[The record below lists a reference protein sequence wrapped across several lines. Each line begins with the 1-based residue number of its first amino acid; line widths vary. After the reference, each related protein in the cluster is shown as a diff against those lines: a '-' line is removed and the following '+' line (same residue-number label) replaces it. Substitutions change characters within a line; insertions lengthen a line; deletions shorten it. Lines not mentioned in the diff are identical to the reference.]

1 MNEELLHYVWQHKK
15 FLPFGLKT
23 TDGTP
28 IEIIDV
34 GQPNTNAGADFS
46 NAKIRIGE
54 LLWAGDVEIHLKASD
69 WHRHGHDRNVAYNNV
84 ILHVVAESDSETFD
98 TNSRTI
104 PQFELK
110 IPDEI
115 VENLKRLAKQPQF
128 IPCERS
134 IAKIDAFTKKSW
146 LETLLFERFM
156 RKTNDIKSVLEQN
169 ANDWECALYQFLVR
183 NFGFGKNADAFTL
196 LAKSLPLAYLRKH
209 RDNLLQVEAL
219 LFGQAGLL
227 PETFDDDYA
236 KSLQREYTFL
246 SQKFQISPISSHI
259 WKMFRLRPMNF
270 PHVRIAQFA
279 ALIHSSENLFSKII
293 ERPTID
299 ALRELFKVEVSDY
312 WATHYNFRS
321 ESKSISKHLTDSSI
335 NAIII
340 NTVVPFLFAYGQMQG
355 QETLCERAIAL
366 LNELP
371 AEQNS
376 IIGKFETLGFTPN
389 SAAESQ
395 ALIQL
400 KTCYCDTK
408 NCLRCR
414 FCHEIVSR
422 KINEKPF

>member
-1 MNEELLHYVWQHKK
+1 MNEDLLHYVWQHKK
-15 FLPFGLKT
+15 FPLVGQKT
-23 TDGTP
+23 TDGMQ

-46 NAKIRIGE
+46 NAKIRISE

-69 WHRHGHDRNVAYNNV
+69 WHRHGHNQNAAYNNV
-84 ILHVVAESDSETFD
+84 ILHVVVESDCETFD
-98 TNSRTI
+98 TKGRKI

-115 VENLKRLAKQPQF
+115 VKNLERLAKNPQF
-128 IPCERS
+128 IPCEKS
-134 IAKIDAFTKKSW
+134 IVKIDAFTKKTW
-146 LETLLFERFM
+146 LESLLFERFI
-156 RKTNDIKSVLEQN
+156 RKTSDIKSVLEKN
-169 ANDWECALYQFLVR
+169 ENDWESALHQFLAR

-196 LAKSLPLAYLRKH
+196 LAKSLPLSYLRKH

-227 PETFDDDYA
+227 PENPNDDYTQ
-236 KSLQREYTFL
+236 SLQREYTFL
-246 SQKFQISPISSHI
+246 RQKFQISPISSHI

-293 ERPTID
+293 ERPTIES
-299 ALRELFKVEVSDY
+299 LSELFKVEVSDY
-312 WATHYNFRS
+312 WMTHYNFRN
-321 ESKSISKHLTDSSI
+321 ESNSRSKHLTDSSI
-335 NAIII
+335 NTIII

-376 IIGKFETLGFTPN
+376 IIEKFETLGFTAN
-389 SAAESQ
+389 SAADSQ
-395 ALIQL
+395 ALLQL
-400 KTCYCDTK
+400 KMCYCDTK
-408 NCLRCR
+408 KCLQCR
-414 FCHEIVSR
+414 FCHEMVSQ
-422 KINEKPF
+422 KISEKPF